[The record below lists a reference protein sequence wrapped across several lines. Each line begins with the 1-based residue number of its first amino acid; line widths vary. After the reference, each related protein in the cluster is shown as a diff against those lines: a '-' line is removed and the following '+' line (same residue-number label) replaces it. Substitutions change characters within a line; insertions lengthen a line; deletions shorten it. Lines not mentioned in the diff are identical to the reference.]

1 MSSYPPTPQRKACDC
16 SDPCISTDDVYY
28 AGPNLPNSGINTY
41 NVLTEVI
48 EKLDA
53 IYAVPTATYKVYT
66 ALLSQ
71 SGELEPVATV
81 LENTLGET
89 LSYTRI
95 AGGIYVITTTGIFP
109 QDKTWAVINTP
120 SYEGNGPFALQ
131 IGRVND
137 TQCQI
142 YAYQL
147 PDTLLD
153 LGTNSDRVSIEIRVY
168 N

>member
-1 MSSYPPTPQRKACDC
+1 MAIGNRQIGWSQESNLLWN
-16 SDPCISTDDVYY
+16 IS
-28 AGPNLPNSGINTY
+28 AQIQKLIS
-41 NVLTEVI
+41 VI
-48 EKLDA
+48 TKSLA
-53 IYAVPTATYKVYT
+53 PKYKVYT

-71 SGELEPVATV
+71 AGEDAPVPTV

-89 LSYTRI
+89 LSYTRTDE
-95 AGGIYVITTTGIFP
+95 GTYVITTTGIFP

-131 IGRVND
+131 IGRISN
-137 TQCQI
+137 TQCHI

-147 PDTLLD
+147 PNNPTD
-153 LGTNSDRVSIEIRVY
+153 LGTNGDRVSIEIRVY

>member
-1 MSSYPPTPQRKACDC
+1 MSIFIKAGLWLEKKTGYKGEFNLTRY
-16 SDPCISTDDVYY
+16 ITDLIADS
-28 AGPNLPNSGINTY
+28 PSGS
-41 NVLTEVI
+41 
-48 EKLDA
+48 
-53 IYAVPTATYKVYT
+53 TYKVYT

-71 SGELEPVATV
+71 TGENAPVPTV

-89 LSYTRI
+89 LSYTRSVE
-95 AGGIYVITTTGIFP
+95 GIYVITTTGIFP
-109 QDKTWAVINTP
+109 QNKTWAVINTP

-142 YAYQL
+142 YSYQL
-147 PDTLLD
+147 PDTLID